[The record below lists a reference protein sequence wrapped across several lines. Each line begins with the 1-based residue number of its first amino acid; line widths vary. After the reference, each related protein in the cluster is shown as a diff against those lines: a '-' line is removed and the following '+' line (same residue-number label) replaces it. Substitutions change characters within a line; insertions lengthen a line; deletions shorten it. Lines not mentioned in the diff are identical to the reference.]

1 MELEQKQKMSS
12 GHNQHLTFCL
22 CIIIIIIM
30 AGFLLVEPPLFV
42 RCLESKDAVKGT
54 ELMLEGQVSGS
65 APFTVSMYKNT
76 KPIRNDKRHRITVK
90 DDLIALQVLAVE
102 AGDVGMYQCT
112 VENEVGRASCDCQV
126 TLKGSYG
133 CSGAARCFT
142 IKNMCFRFSG
152 HLVLDPL
159 TKLTRGSHF
168 FLLLNLSENLLMYL
182 ISVILWPRNALCIS
196 EFKWKA
202 F

>member
-1 MELEQKQKMSS
+1 MELEQKRKMSS

-22 CIIIIIIM
+22 CIIIIV

-42 RCLESKDAVKGT
+42 RGLESKDVVKGT

-102 AGDVGMYQCT
+102 TGDVGMYQCT

-126 TLKGSYG
+126 TLKGLYG
-133 CSGAARCFT
+133 
-142 IKNMCFRFSG
+142 
-152 HLVLDPL
+152 
-159 TKLTRGSHF
+159 
-168 FLLLNLSENLLMYL
+168 
-182 ISVILWPRNALCIS
+182 
-196 EFKWKA
+196 
-202 F
+202 